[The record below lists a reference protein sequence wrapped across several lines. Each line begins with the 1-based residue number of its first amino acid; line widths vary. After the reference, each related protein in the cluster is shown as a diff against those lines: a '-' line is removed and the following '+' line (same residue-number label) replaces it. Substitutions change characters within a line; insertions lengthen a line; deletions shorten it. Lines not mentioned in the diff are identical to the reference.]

1 MPFDNKR
8 IKELS
13 KLMDKLGLR
22 RLAFKDKEGEIE
34 LEKAGA
40 APVITHGHPPHL
52 APSAS
57 HPSHPVTPQE
67 TAPKAEGKAIKS
79 PLVGTF
85 YVASGPGEAPF
96 VKVGDSVTP
105 DTVVGIV
112 EAMKVMNE
120 IKAGIAGR
128 ITERVVEDGQPVEFE
143 SPLFRIE

>member
-13 KLMDKLGLR
+13 KLMDKLGLK

-34 LEKAGA
+34 LEKAGS

-52 APSAS
+52 APSAPTSS
-57 HPSHPVTPQE
+57 HSPAAVESE
-67 TAPKAEGKAIKS
+67 SKSEGKAIKS

-85 YVASGPGEAPF
+85 YAASAPGEPPF
-96 VKVGDSVTP
+96 VKAGDSVTP
-105 DTVVGIV
+105 ETVVGIV

-120 IKAGIAGR
+120 VKAGVAGR
-128 ITERVVEDGQPVEFE
+128 ITECVVEDGQPVEFD
-143 SPLFRIE
+143 SPLFRID

>member
-13 KLMDKLGLR
+13 KLMDKLGLK

-34 LEKAGA
+34 LEKAGIM
-40 APVITHGHPPHL
+40 PEITHGHPPHL
-52 APSAS
+52 APAAPNPA
-57 HPSHPVTPQE
+57 HPP
-67 TAPKAEGKAIKS
+67 APNESVKKAEGKAIKS

-85 YVASGPGEAPF
+85 YAASAPGEPPF
-96 VKVGDSVTP
+96 VKVGDLVTP

-120 IKAGIAGR
+120 VKAAVSGR
-128 ITERVVEDGQPVEFE
+128 ITECLVEDGQPVEFE
-143 SPLFRIE
+143 SPLFRVE